1 MATLTEVKEVD
12 LNYEQDINIDETALD
27 LEWKM
32 QPMLMMRYCAHM
44 AHAKKALD
52 LASERLDVRKAKLDK
67 EIRSNP
73 EKYGLSKIT
82 ETALGNTILLQPE
95 YEEANKEYIEAKYEY
110 EMVQAAVRAMDQKKS
125 ALENLVKLLGMS
137 YFAGPTTP
145 RDLSEEWEKKQAER
159 QREINKMIKI
169 GKEN

>member
-1 MATLTEVKEVD
+1 MD

-32 QPMLMMRYCAHM
+32 QPMLMMKYCTHM

-52 LASERLDVRKAKLDK
+52 LATEKLDVLRAKLDK
-67 EIRSNP
+67 EIRLNP
-73 EKYGLSKIT
+73 EKYGLAKVT
-82 ETALGNTILLQPE
+82 ETALENTILLQPE

-110 EMVQAAVRAMDQKKS
+110 EIAQAAVRAMDQKKS

-145 RDLSEEWEKKQAER
+145 RDLSKEWEAKKAAR
-159 QREINKMIKI
+159 QKEVDKMIKI
-169 GKEN
+169 GKET